1 MNIMKKHC
9 REYLYSVISVFSE
22 TIPPFLGIF
31 TLLNLL
37 PAFFYGCSAPEQLHI
52 PPESSDITVDLTRS
66 PGNIEDLDIF
76 VFRDDRLQK
85 IDCYQKV
92 PDPDLWNR
100 KVISS
105 YGERF
110 IAVCANSRKGIMEW
124 TEISSFPSLQRLGMS
139 LEDDSI
145 DYPFMSGMK
154 NINSG
159 QEGQSIDME
168 LSPLSSIVR
177 LHSICCDF
185 SGRPYAG
192 EKLTDVKV
200 YLTNVNAECRFFDE
214 KDILPSRIIN
224 AGCLREEDMEAL
236 PVPSI
241 LYRELSEDIGQQVIH
256 PGIDLLCYPNNAV
269 TESPG
274 TPFTRLVI
282 EGKVCGQTYYWPIDI
297 NRENAGKGVV
307 RNESYIYDIRITR
320 KGSLDPDIPARAEDI
335 EILYKIEKWEER
347 ENYKVIF

>member
-1 MNIMKKHC
+1 MNTSTEHC

-37 PAFFYGCSAPEQLHI
+37 PAFLYGCSAPEQLQD
-52 PPESSDITVDLTRS
+52 PPESVEITVDLTRS

-85 IDCYQKV
+85 LDCYQKV
-92 PDPDLWNR
+92 TDPDIWNR

-124 TEISSFPSLQRLGMS
+124 TEISSFSSLQGLSMS

-145 DYPFMSGMK
+145 ECPFMSGLK
-154 NINSG
+154 EVYPG
-159 QEGQSIDME
+159 QEGQRTNLQ

-177 LHSICCDF
+177 LQSISCDF
-185 SGRPYAG
+185 SGRPYSG

-200 YLTNVNAECRFFDE
+200 YLTNVNAECGIFDE
-214 KDILPSRIIN
+214 KGILPSRLIN
-224 AGCLREEDMEAL
+224 AGRLCEEDMEIL
-236 PVPSI
+236 PDPSI
-241 LYRELSEDIGQQVIH
+241 LYREMAETVGQKTIY
-256 PGIDLLCYPNNAV
+256 PGIDLLCYPNNSV

-297 NRENAGKGVV
+297 NRENEGEGVV

-320 KGSLDPDIPARAEDI
+320 KGTLDPDTPARPEDI
-335 EILYKIEKWEER
+335 EILYKIEQWEER